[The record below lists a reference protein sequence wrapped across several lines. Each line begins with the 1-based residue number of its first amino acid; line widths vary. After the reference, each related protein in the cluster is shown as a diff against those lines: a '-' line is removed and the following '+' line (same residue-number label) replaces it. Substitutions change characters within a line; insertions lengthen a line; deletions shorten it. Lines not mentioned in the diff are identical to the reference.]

1 MTSQSLQSSTC
12 STVRFQSSSS
22 TSSTVKFTSS
32 SSISLDGSSHTGSET
47 WQGIVNQVM
56 SIETPETSA
65 SSTVLD
71 ETDHEADSWS
81 RAESQMGRR
90 RHSPKR
96 HVWRTLSGYK
106 KSRLQ
111 HENTKKKQLSEACSP
126 PRMSTRKVHW
136 TKPEQAGCPCESFH
150 HEEHKENTPASFS
163 SNVKMMAFGSAGPSS
178 LQSSKQG
185 KPGCPRESSH
195 HEEHKENTPAS
206 SSSNVKMMAFG
217 SAGPSSLQSSK
228 QGKPAK
234 PKKGM
239 RRLAKSKV
247 QQEIKRLQLSANT
260 IIPKRRFAMVVR
272 EVLAQVTGKNFN
284 MQKLALQIIQE
295 ASEAVIVALME
306 GTDML
311 AQHSKRV
318 TIMQRDLV
326 TLLSLLK
333 GYGNMQGSLS

>member
-1 MTSQSLQSSTC
+1 MFAGVASSCRHRFFQPICWIPVPPQRSRPLVFDMTSQSLQSSTC

-32 SSISLDGSSHTGSET
+32 SSISLDGSSRTGSET

-56 SIETPETSA
+56 SRDTPETSA

-90 RHSPKR
+90 RRSPKR

-111 HENTKKKQLSEACSP
+111 HENAKKKQLSEACSP
-126 PRMSTRKVHW
+126 PRMSTRRVHW

-150 HEEHKENTPASFS
+150 HEEHKE
-163 SNVKMMAFGSAGPSS
+163 KI
-178 LQSSKQG
+178 
-185 KPGCPRESSH
+185 
-195 HEEHKENTPAS
+195 PAS

-234 PKKGM
+234 PNKEM

-260 IIPKRRFAMVVR
+260 IIPRRRFAMVVR

-284 MQKLALQIIQE
+284 MQKLALQILQE
-295 ASEAVIVALME
+295 ASEAIIVALME

-333 GYGNMQGSLS
+333 GYGSMQGSLS